1 MCASCRLIDDGI
13 NVRLWRLQEKTP
25 PKTPAAAAAAA
36 PSTSGGVKGLLKAEA
51 VDPIATGGQVLEHAE
66 VVQQANFYHHPK
78 KMAGPSTRFAP
89 CECVAWCIVAKTCN
103 PCVTFKAVGMLSM
116 TLPAA
121 NSCPPPSPPAL
132 TTLHS
137 PWLHIH
143 VHPPTP
149 SAPPAADR
157 PPHPAVPHAPP
168 FSVEQTLLAT
178 PCLVVLTAMGSGC
191 GALLKRVT

>member
-36 PSTSGGVKGLLKAEA
+36 STPGGVKGLLKAEA

-66 VVQQANFYHHPK
+66 VVQQANFYHHLK

-121 NSCPPPSPPAL
+121 SSCP
-132 TTLHS
+132 
-137 PWLHIH
+137 
-143 VHPPTP
+143 HPPPLLPPTAHPIRP
-149 SAPPAADR
+149 SLM
-157 PPHPAVPHAPP
+157 HLP
-168 FSVEQTLLAT
+168 FLLLQTLLAT